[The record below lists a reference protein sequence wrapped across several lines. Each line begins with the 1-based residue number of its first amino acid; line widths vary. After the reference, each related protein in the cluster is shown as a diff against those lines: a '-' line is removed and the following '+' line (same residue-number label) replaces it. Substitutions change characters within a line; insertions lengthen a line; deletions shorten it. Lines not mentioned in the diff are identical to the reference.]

1 MSGLGAKHKSASI
14 RLIYVSRAK
23 GPQTTTVTTSILL
36 QAQVHNKVHGI
47 TGVLCQGQGFFIQV
61 LEGERSPV
69 NALYRRICSDLRHS
83 DVELLRYEDIAER
96 KFSQWSM
103 ALVKL
108 SADDPMVKVQHPEF
122 DPYSASGD
130 QVMHLLANLIQ
141 TAQPITAPTP

>member
-1 MSGLGAKHKSASI
+1 MKTNKDRVNV
-14 RLIYVSRAK
+14 RLLYVSRAK

-36 QAQVHNKVHGI
+36 QAQVHNKVQGI

-61 LEGERSPV
+61 LEGERSSV
-69 NALYRRICSDLRHS
+69 NALYRRICGDLRHK
-83 DVELLRYEDIAER
+83 DVELLRYEDISER

-130 QVMHLLANLIQ
+130 QVMQLLANLIQ
-141 TAQPITAPTP
+141 SAQPITAPTV

>member
-1 MSGLGAKHKSASI
+1 
-14 RLIYVSRAK
+14 
-23 GPQTTTVTTSILL
+23 
-36 QAQVHNKVHGI
+36 
-47 TGVLCQGQGFFIQV
+47 
-61 LEGERSPV
+61 
-69 NALYRRICSDLRHS
+69 
-83 DVELLRYEDIAER
+83 VELLRYEDIAER

-108 SADDPMVKVQHPEF
+108 SVDDPMVKVQHPEF

>member
-1 MSGLGAKHKSASI
+1 MSGQGAHPPPASV
-14 RLIYVSRAK
+14 RLIYVSRAR

-36 QAQVHNKVHGI
+36 QAQVHNKVRGI

-61 LEGERSPV
+61 LEGERSTV
-69 NALYRRICSDLRHS
+69 NALYRRICVDLRHK
-83 DVELLRYEDIAER
+83 DVELLRYEDITER

-108 SADDPMVKVQHPEF
+108 SVDDPMVKVQHPEF

-141 TAQPITAPTP
+141 SALPITAPTP

>member
-1 MSGLGAKHKSASI
+1 MSGFGATHPPACV
-14 RLIYVSRAK
+14 RLIYVSRAR
-23 GPQTTTVTTSILL
+23 GPQTTTVTTSILM

-69 NALYRRICSDLRHS
+69 NALYRRICTDLRHK
-83 DVELLRYEDIAER
+83 DVEMLRYEDIAER

-108 SADDPMVKVQHPEF
+108 SVDDPMVKVQHPEF

-141 TAQPITAPTP
+141 TAQPITAPTL

>member
-1 MSGLGAKHKSASI
+1 MSGMGTKLSNPCV

-23 GPQTTTVTTSILL
+23 GPQTTTVTTSILQ
-36 QAQVHNKVHGI
+36 QAQVHNKVQGI

-69 NALYRRICSDLRHS
+69 NTLYRRICGDMRHK
-83 DVELLRYEDIAER
+83 DMELLRYEDISER

-108 SADDPMVKVQHPEF
+108 SADDPMVKAQHPEF
-122 DPYSASGD
+122 DPYSATGD
-130 QVMHLLANLIQ
+130 QVMHLLANLIE
-141 TAQPITAPTP
+141 TSQPITALPT